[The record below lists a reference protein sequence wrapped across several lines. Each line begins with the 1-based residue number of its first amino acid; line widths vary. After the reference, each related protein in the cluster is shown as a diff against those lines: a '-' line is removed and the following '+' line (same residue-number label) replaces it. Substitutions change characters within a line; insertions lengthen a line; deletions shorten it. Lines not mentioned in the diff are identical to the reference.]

1 MYWRKFT
8 KPFFY
13 FSFGSSKWDIQY
25 FVIVRQSLLR
35 CFVIVLLY
43 SRWDVVLKLP
53 PTCPYCRRAT
63 FTGHH
68 AKAKII
74 ILSQAWNKILQVAWR
89 QYIVIAGLHHRT
101 RFVLSCFKLYIHF
114 KSKFQIM
121 RIPFPF
127 MSKTDLCHARRRVPF
142 SNSCLY
148 FLFEQVSFCN
158 FNLFKFKVLYVIN
171 ENTLST

>member
-1 MYWRKFT
+1 MYSETWLDVSYIRYSSFLVL
-8 KPFFY
+8 FI
-13 FSFGSSKWDIQY
+13 FSVTHAVMYSSR
-25 FVIVRQSLLR
+25 FSPL
-35 CFVIVLLY
+35 
-43 SRWDVVLKLP
+43 
-53 PTCPYCRRAT
+53 TCPYCRRAT